1 MDSAVTARWLA
12 ASATVPMPVIKAVMT
27 IWARLMMERSKA
39 AGRPSY
45 QAASRHWLQFR
56 PCRR

>member
-12 ASATVPMPVIKAVMT
+12 ATATVPMPVIKAVMT

-39 AGRPSY
+39 AGRPSF
-45 QAASRHWLQFR
+45 QAASRHWR
-56 PCRR
+56 SKR